1 MIKFAVDFPFQPMI
15 FVQRVQTIV
24 HSQRVVFHVRQMYR
38 RMSDVAGA
46 ADLNQPRR
54 KDVAEHLLCK
64 RNLLLRIFATYADIC
79 ARLRSR
85 CRSFSEMRFM
95 QVASLFCSN
104 RALSL

>member
-24 HSQRVVFHVRQMYR
+24 HSQRVVFHIRQMYR
-38 RMSDVAGA
+38 RMGDVAGE
-46 ADLNQPRR
+46 ADLNQLRR
-54 KDVAEHLLCK
+54 KNVAEHLLCK
-64 RNLLLRIFATYADIC
+64 RNLLRTFATCADIC